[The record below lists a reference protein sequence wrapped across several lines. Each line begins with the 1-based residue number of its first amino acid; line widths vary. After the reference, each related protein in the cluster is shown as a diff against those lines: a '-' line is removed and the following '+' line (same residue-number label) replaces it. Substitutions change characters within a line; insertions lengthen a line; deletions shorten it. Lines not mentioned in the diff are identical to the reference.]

1 MDNYEIKLVLKDKAK
16 KFEKYLLSKKSKN
29 LKDDEIKIY
38 LLENKIIQHE
48 WYICK
53 QKPIWN
59 DKPLDLILDRKNNI
73 LTDNR
78 IYNLRLLCPNCLFQF
93 KTKKSI
99 FYNKTKTTTRSC
111 VECNKKIPA
120 TTSGKGNNKCVN
132 YRCKDCLEKLA
143 TGFDLSQYET

>member
-29 LKDDEIKIY
+29 LKDDDIKIY
-38 LLENKIIQHE
+38 LLENKIIHHE
-48 WYICK
+48 CYICK
-53 QKPIWN
+53 QKPFWN

-143 TGFDLSQYET
+143 TGFDLSQYEN

>member
-29 LKDDEIKIY
+29 LKDDDIKIY

-48 WYICK
+48 CYICK
-53 QKPIWN
+53 QKPFWN

-143 TGFDLSQYET
+143 TGFDLSQYEN